1 MTIVCVLTPKVVAL
15 RSTQPSIILAR
26 TSEGVGRSMDHLVPE
41 RWSDGA
47 TAVGCAATGTR
58 RRVAA
63 ASVPWEA
70 ASVPWEADSVEC
82 KAWRPD
88 RMHKEVKGF
97 SLRDP

>member
-1 MTIVCVLTPKVVAL
+1 
-15 RSTQPSIILAR
+15 
-26 TSEGVGRSMDHLVPE
+26 MDHLVPE

-70 ASVPWEADSVEC
+70 DSVEC

-97 SLRDP
+97 SVRDP